1 MKTALV
7 TGASRGIGR
16 AIVQRL
22 AKDGFNIAI
31 ADLPSQE
38 KEGQTVR
45 RELEQLGVKSIYT
58 SIDVSNKAQVENAI
72 NKAHQELQSL
82 DVVVNNAGLCL
93 LESIQE
99 LDGEQFNRMWQV
111 NVLGCLYGI
120 QAASKKWQQLGQGR
134 GKIINA
140 CSIAGQSGF
149 PIMGGYSAT
158 KFAVKS
164 LTQTAA
170 RELGPRGITVN
181 SYCPGAVET
190 EMFEHIAQKCFQ
202 LGVADSEQEVYDSHI
217 KGAALRR
224 NGSPQ
229 DIAKVVSF
237 LASEDS
243 DHMTGQSIL
252 IDGGTIFR

>member
-7 TGASRGIGR
+7 TGASRGIGK

-38 KEGQTVR
+38 KEGQTVS
-45 RELEQLGVKSIYT
+45 REIQQLGVKSIYT

-72 NKAHQELQSL
+72 DQTHQELKSL
-82 DVVVNNAGLCL
+82 DVVINNAGLCH
-93 LESIQE
+93 LESLEE
-99 LDGEQFNRMWQV
+99 LDPEQFKRMWEV
-111 NVLGCLYGI
+111 NVLGCLNGI
-120 QAASKKWQQLGQGR
+120 QAATKKWKQLGQGR
-134 GKIINA
+134 GKIING

-149 PIMGGYSAT
+149 PILGGYSAT
-158 KFAVKS
+158 KFAIKS

-170 RELGPRGITVN
+170 RELGPRGISVN
-181 SYCPGAVET
+181 AYCPGAVET
-190 EMFEHIAQKCFQ
+190 EMFQHIAQKCFQ
-202 LGVADSEQEVYDSHI
+202 LGVAESEQEVYDSHI

-224 NGSPQ
+224 NGTPE
-229 DIAKVVSF
+229 DIANVVSF

-243 DHMTGQSIL
+243 NHMTGQSIL